1 MEHDQELEL
10 RPAGRH
16 RPPVPET
23 DRAPGML
30 GPLAPAGNSALT
42 RLLRGPVQ
50 RSAAA
55 TQGAGELDP
64 EIGSAIA
71 AEQGGGSPLPAPLRS
86 EMEHHLGVGLDA
98 VRVHTGA
105 RADELSRSVQ
115 ADAFTTG
122 TDIFFGGG
130 RYDPGSGG
138 GRELIAHELAH
149 VVQQG
154 TGAGGPEGTVSH
166 PHDPAELQA
175 AEVGRSIGS
184 APAFDPAGSPAGTA
198 AEEPVEDAPGAAA
211 AAGDHAGHA
220 HGPGGHGD

>member
-1 MEHDQELEL
+1 VEHDQELDP

-16 RPPVPET
+16 RPPLPGT

-30 GPLAPAGNSALT
+30 GSLAPAGNSALT

-50 RSAAA
+50 RSAAVS
-55 TQGAGELDP
+55 QGAGELDP

-98 VRVHTGA
+98 VRVHTGG

-115 ADAFTTG
+115 ADAFTSG

-184 APAFDPAGSPAGTA
+184 APALDLTGGA
-198 AEEPVEDAPGAAA
+198 AEESVEDAAGAS
-211 AAGDHAGHA
+211 GDHAGHA
-220 HGPGGHGD
+220 HGPAGHGD